1 MRRGQPRRGVQRLRR
16 ALRIACASIALV
28 AAVAAVAAPAQ
39 LIPSAM
45 AAGGEHGG
53 SHEPSPTSGSGGKSG
68 GGGVGSTVNKVTC
81 GAQNIVNRVTLGF
94 FGSPCSSS
102 SGSVDPVQ
110 ATSSILKQ
118 TFGGLA
124 VAASPLLTGT
134 LTQVPDFASQSGEVV
149 ALERSTTAVGFAIA
163 GLVLTL
169 SILRF
174 ALAGMSASGGFEGA
188 EGVTRTL
195 VAALAMVAW
204 PWAFHNLAALMNTV
218 TSALLSTSSVHVALI
233 TLVGV
238 GGIGAVLFATHSKIG
253 WIFGI
258 VILGL
263 EALLMIG
270 LLLMKVLLA
279 GATTLIFV
287 AMPLALALWPLRE
300 TAWIA
305 GRLAHVLFVAVATP
319 LIWALIFAT
328 AAVMGGSVFGLH
340 GGFWDT
346 ILIRPLAAMSM
357 FVLALWA
364 PLMLLRHAHGGVG
377 HPVGRLTGYASMRLA
392 TNAISAQLPER
403 FGGRRSTGAARVPDL
418 QLMRDQGIGAAS
430 GGPSPSAQISR
441 ETSDAVQTFLDGGAN
456 AGASGG
462 VASAFPPRREN
473 DVRRT
478 DETPAKPPAGGI
490 APALSGVARPA
501 EDAERFTLRDPAR
514 LSFAES
520 LAAER
525 VKGRAGQSEPSV
537 AQGQA
542 ALESFTP
549 PMQTRIRDQYRLGAP
564 ASGGA
569 DRIDGSGFRA
579 TMAASALSEAISER
593 QAGALAILAGVGD
606 DGLSELFAAPRGV
619 ALAGDDRSPAPGQ
632 RPEPP
637 RRAGERHA
645 ERRRAPSPGHLATFE
660 DELSDRRQAPLIVEQ
675 PAPPSGRA

>member
-1 MRRGQPRRGVQRLRR
+1 MTHPQPHRGGQWLQR
-16 ALRIACASIALV
+16 ALRVAAASIAL
-28 AAVAAVAAPAQ
+28 AAAVAAPAQ
-39 LIPSAM
+39 LIPSAL

-53 SHEPSPTSGSGGKSG
+53 SHESAPNSGSGEKSG

-102 SGSVDPVQ
+102 SGGVDPVQ

-134 LTQVPDFASQSGEVV
+134 LTQVPDFASQSGGVV
-149 ALERSTTAVGFAIA
+149 ALERSTTAIGFAIA

-174 ALAGMSASGGFEGA
+174 ALAGVSASGGFEGA

-195 VAALAMVAW
+195 VAVLAMLGW
-204 PWAFHNLAALMNTV
+204 PWLFHNLATLMNTV
-218 TSALLSTSSVHVALI
+218 THALLSTSSVHVALI
-233 TLVGV
+233 ALVGV
-238 GGIGAVLFATHSKIG
+238 GAIGAVLFATHSKIG

-300 TAWIA
+300 TSWIA

-340 GGFWDT
+340 GDFWDT

-357 FVLALWA
+357 FVLALLA
-364 PLMLLRHAHGGVG
+364 PLMRLRHAHGGIG
-377 HPVGRLTGYASMRLA
+377 HPVGRLAGYASMRLA
-392 TNAISAQLPER
+392 TNAVSAQLPER
-403 FGGRRSTGAARVPDL
+403 LGGRRRTSPAPFTDL
-418 QLMRDQGIGAAS
+418 QLPRDPARGAVN
-430 GGPSPSAQISR
+430 GRESPSVRVNGEA
-441 ETSDAVQTFLDGGAN
+441 SDPVRAFLDGESNPDARGPAV
-456 AGASGG
+456 G
-462 VASAFPPRREN
+462 AFPPPRHN
-473 DVRRT
+473 DVGRIDEDQRT
-478 DETPAKPPAGGI
+478 APITAGAVAG
-490 APALSGVARPA
+490 AAARPK
-501 EDAERFTLRDPAR
+501 EDAESFAFRDPAR
-514 LSFAES
+514 LSFAGS

-525 VKGRAGQSEPSV
+525 VKGRVGHGEPSV
-537 AQGQA
+537 VEGQA

-549 PMQTRIRDQYRLGAP
+549 RMQARIRDQYQLTAP
-564 ASGGA
+564 ATGA
-569 DRIDGSGFRA
+569 ERVDGSAFRA
-579 TMAASALSEAISER
+579 TMAASALSEEISER
-593 QAGALAILAGVGD
+593 QAGALGVLARLGD
-606 DGLSELFAAPRGV
+606 DHLSTLFADPRGAV
-619 ALAGDDRSPAPGQ
+619 FAAGAPSAVGEPRPAPA
-632 RPEPP
+632 RPD
-637 RRAGERHA
+637 GERHS
-645 ERRRAPSPGHLATFE
+645 EGRPTPSLGHLAAFE
-660 DELSDRRQAPLIVEQ
+660 DELSRVRRAPLIVEQ
-675 PAPPSGRA
+675 PAPPAGRE

>member
-1 MRRGQPRRGVQRLRR
+1 MTHVQPWRAGRRLRR
-16 ALRIACASIALV
+16 ALPVAAASIALV
-28 AAVAAVAAPAQ
+28 AAVVAPAQ

-45 AAGGEHGG
+45 AAGGEHGE
-53 SHEPSPTSGSGGKSG
+53 SHEPAAGSGTESKSG

-134 LTQVPDFASQSGEVV
+134 LTQIPDFAAQSGGVV
-149 ALERSTTAVGFAIA
+149 ALERSTTAIGFAVA
-163 GLVLTL
+163 ALVLTL

-174 ALAGMSASGGFEGA
+174 ALAGVSASGGFEGV
-188 EGVTRTL
+188 EGVTRTV
-195 VAALAMVAW
+195 VAALAMLAW
-204 PWAFHNLAALMNTV
+204 PWAFHNLAVVMNTI
-218 TSALLSTSSVHVALI
+218 TSALLNTSSVHVALI
-233 TLVGV
+233 ALVGV
-238 GGIGAVLFATHSKIG
+238 GALGAILFATHSKIG

-305 GRLAHVLFVAVATP
+305 GRMAHVLFVAVATP
-319 LIWALIFAT
+319 LMWALIFAT

-340 GGFWDT
+340 GGVWDT

-377 HPVGRLTGYASMRLA
+377 HPVGRLAGYASMRLA
-392 TNAISAQLPER
+392 TNAVSAQLPER
-403 FGGRRSTGAARVPDL
+403 LGGRRSGAPAPVPELELTRDLATGAVTGRHSQSVPINGDT
-418 QLMRDQGIGAAS
+418 A
-430 GGPSPSAQISR
+430 
-441 ETSDAVQTFLDGGAN
+441 DAVEAFLDGASN
-456 AGASGG
+456 RDAGGG
-462 VASAFPPRREN
+462 VVTAFATTRGN
-473 DVRRT
+473 GVSRT
-478 DETPAKPPAGGI
+478 DEKRPDL
-490 APALSGVARPA
+490 APMGAAEAMSAVARPKT
-501 EDAERFTLRDPAR
+501 DARAFAFRDPGT
-514 LSFAES
+514 LSFADS

-525 VKGRAGQSEPSV
+525 VRGRAGQSEPNL

-549 PMQTRIRDQYRLGAP
+549 RMQERIRDHYELGAP
-564 ASGGA
+564 ASGGTG
-569 DRIDGSGFRA
+569 RVDGSGFRA
-579 TMAASALSEAISER
+579 TMTASALSEEISEG
-593 QAGALAILAGVGD
+593 QAHALTVLAGLGD
-606 DGLSELFAAPRGV
+606 DRLSELFAPSPGV
-619 ALAGDDRSPAPGQ
+619 AFAGDDSAPAPGP
-632 RPEPP
+632 RREPP
-637 RRAGERHA
+637 RPAGERHT
-645 ERRRAPSPGHLATFE
+645 ERRRAASLGHPATFE
-660 DELSDRRQAPLIVEQ
+660 DELSHGRQAPLIAEQ
-675 PAPPSGRA
+675 PAPPAERA

>member
-1 MRRGQPRRGVQRLRR
+1 MTDQQLRRVGQWLQR
-16 ALRIACASIALV
+16 ALRVSAASIAL
-28 AAVAAVAAPAQ
+28 AAAVAAPAQ
-39 LIPSAM
+39 LVPSAM

-53 SHEPSPTSGSGGKSG
+53 SHGSAPSASSGEESG

-134 LTQVPDFASQSGEVV
+134 LTQVPDFASHSGGVV
-149 ALERSTTAVGFAIA
+149 ALERSTTAIGFAVA
-163 GLVLTL
+163 ALVLTL

-174 ALAGMSASGGFEGA
+174 ALAGVSASGGFEGA

-195 VAALAMVAW
+195 VAALAMLAW
-204 PWAFHNLAALMNTV
+204 PWAFHSVAALMNTV
-218 TSALLSTSSVHVALI
+218 TNALLSTSSVHVALLA
-233 TLVGV
+233 LVGV

-328 AAVMGGSVFGLH
+328 AAVMGRSVFGLH

-357 FVLALWA
+357 FVLAFWA

-377 HPVGRLTGYASMRLA
+377 HPVGRLAGYASMRLA

-403 FGGRRSTGAARVPDL
+403 LGGRRPTAAGRVPDF
-418 QLMRDQGIGAAS
+418 QPTRDLGIGVVS
-430 GGPSPSAQISR
+430 GGPSPSVPINR
-441 ETSDAVQTFLDGGAN
+441 ETSDAVQTFLDGAAN
-456 AGASGG
+456 VGASGV
-462 VASAFPPRREN
+462 VASAFPATREN
-473 DVRRT
+473 DVRPT
-478 DETPAKPPAGGI
+478 GEAPADKPAGGI
-490 APALSGVARPA
+490 APAPSGVARPT
-501 EDAERFTLRDPAR
+501 EDAERFAFRDPAR
-514 LSFAES
+514 LSFADS

-537 AQGQA
+537 TEGQA

-549 PMQTRIRDQYRLGAP
+549 RMQTRIRDQYRLGAP
-564 ASGGA
+564 EAGEAG
-569 DRIDGSGFRA
+569 RIDGSGFRA
-579 TMAASALSEAISER
+579 TMAASALSEEISER
-593 QAGALAILAGVGD
+593 QAGALAVLAG
-606 DGLSELFAAPRGV
+606 LSNDTLGELFAAPRGV
-619 ALAGDDRSPAPGQ
+619 AFAGDDSSPAAGP
-632 RPEPP
+632 RPESP
-637 RRAGERHA
+637 RPAGERHA

-660 DELSDRRQAPLIVEQ
+660 DELSDRRQTPLIVEQ
-675 PAPPSGRA
+675 PAPPSGRE

>member
-1 MRRGQPRRGVQRLRR
+1 M
-16 ALRIACASIALV
+16 
-28 AAVAAVAAPAQ
+28 
-39 LIPSAM
+39 
-45 AAGGEHGG
+45 
-53 SHEPSPTSGSGGKSG
+53 
-68 GGGVGSTVNKVTC
+68 
-81 GAQNIVNRVTLGF
+81 
-94 FGSPCSSS
+94 
-102 SGSVDPVQ
+102 
-110 ATSSILKQ
+110 
-118 TFGGLA
+118 
-124 VAASPLLTGT
+124 
-134 LTQVPDFASQSGEVV
+134 
-149 ALERSTTAVGFAIA
+149 
-163 GLVLTL
+163 
-169 SILRF
+169 
-174 ALAGMSASGGFEGA
+174 
-188 EGVTRTL
+188 
-195 VAALAMVAW
+195 
-204 PWAFHNLAALMNTV
+204 
-218 TSALLSTSSVHVALI
+218 HVALLA
-233 TLVGV
+233 LVGV

-346 ILIRPLAAMSM
+346 ILIRPLAVMSM

-377 HPVGRLTGYASMRLA
+377 HPVGRLAGYASMRLA

-403 FGGRRSTGAARVPDL
+403 FGGRRSTGAGRVADL
-418 QLMRDQGIGAAS
+418 QLTRDLGNGAAS
-430 GGPSPSAQISR
+430 GGPSPSVPINR
-441 ETSDAVQTFLDGGAN
+441 ETSDAVQTFLDGAAN
-456 AGASGG
+456 AGASGV
-462 VASAFPPRREN
+462 VASAFAAKREN

-478 DETPAKPPAGGI
+478 DEATANTPAGAI
-490 APALSGVARPA
+490 APALSGVARPT
-501 EDAERFTLRDPAR
+501 EDAERFALRDPAR
-514 LSFAES
+514 LSFADS

-537 AQGQA
+537 SEGQA

-549 PMQTRIRDQYRLGAP
+549 RMQTRIRDQYRLGAP

-579 TMAASALSEAISER
+579 TMAASALSEEISER
-593 QAGALAILAGVGD
+593 QAGALAVLAG
-606 DGLSELFAAPRGV
+606 LSNDTLGELFATPRAGRVRRRRLIPRGRT
-619 ALAGDDRSPAPGQ
+619 AAG
-632 RPEPP
+632 
-637 RRAGERHA
+637 
-645 ERRRAPSPGHLATFE
+645 
-660 DELSDRRQAPLIVEQ
+660 V
-675 PAPPSGRA
+675 APPGR

>member
-1 MRRGQPRRGVQRLRR
+1 MRHAQPRGGVKRLRR
-16 ALRIACASIALV
+16 AIRIACASVVL
-28 AAVAAVAAPAQ
+28 VAAVAAPAQ

-45 AAGGEHGG
+45 AAGGEHAG
-53 SHEPSPTSGSGGKSG
+53 SHEPTSSSGSGEKSG

-102 SGSVDPVQ
+102 SGSVDPLQ

-134 LTQVPDFASQSGEVV
+134 LTQVPDFASQSGGVV

-174 ALAGMSASGGFEGA
+174 ALAGVSASGGFEGA

-195 VAALAMVAW
+195 VAALAMLAW

-233 TLVGV
+233 ALVGV

-300 TAWIA
+300 TSWIA

-346 ILIRPLAAMSM
+346 ILIRPLAAVSM
-357 FVLALWA
+357 FVLALSA

-377 HPVGRLTGYASMRLA
+377 HPVGRLAGYASMRLA
-392 TNAISAQLPER
+392 TNASAQLPER

-418 QLMRDQGIGAAS
+418 QMTRDLGIGAAS
-430 GGPSPSAQISR
+430 GGPSPSAQMSR
-441 ETSDAVQTFLDGGAN
+441 ETSDAVQTFLDGAAS

-462 VASAFPPRREN
+462 VASAFPPKREN

-478 DETPAKPPAGGI
+478 DETPANSPAGGI

-501 EDAERFTLRDPAR
+501 EDAERFALRDPAR
-514 LSFAES
+514 LSFADS

-525 VKGRAGQSEPSV
+525 VKGRVGQSEPSV

-549 PMQTRIRDQYRLGAP
+549 RMQTRIRDQ
-564 ASGGA
+564 
-569 DRIDGSGFRA
+569 
-579 TMAASALSEAISER
+579 
-593 QAGALAILAGVGD
+593 
-606 DGLSELFAAPRGV
+606 
-619 ALAGDDRSPAPGQ
+619 
-632 RPEPP
+632 
-637 RRAGERHA
+637 
-645 ERRRAPSPGHLATFE
+645 
-660 DELSDRRQAPLIVEQ
+660 
-675 PAPPSGRA
+675 

>member
-1 MRRGQPRRGVQRLRR
+1 MTHQQPRRGGQWLQR
-16 ALRIACASIALV
+16 ALRVAAASIAL
-28 AAVAAVAAPAQ
+28 AAAVAAPAQ
-39 LIPSAM
+39 LVPSAM

-53 SHEPSPTSGSGGKSG
+53 SHESAPSSGSGEKSG

-102 SGSVDPVQ
+102 SGGVDPVQ

-134 LTQVPDFASQSGEVV
+134 LTQVPDFASQSGGVV
-149 ALERSTTAVGFAIA
+149 ALERSTTAIGFAIA

-174 ALAGMSASGGFEGA
+174 ALAGVSASGGFEGA

-195 VAALAMVAW
+195 VAVLAMLGW
-204 PWAFHNLAALMNTV
+204 PWLFHNLAALMNTV
-218 TSALLSTSSVHVALI
+218 TNALLSTSSVHVALI
-233 TLVGV
+233 ALVGV
-238 GGIGAVLFATHSKIG
+238 GGVGAVLFATHSKIG

-300 TAWIA
+300 TSWIA

-357 FVLALWA
+357 FVLALLA
-364 PLMLLRHAHGGVG
+364 PLMLLRHAHGGIG
-377 HPVGRLTGYASMRLA
+377 HPVGRLAGYASMRLA
-392 TNAISAQLPER
+392 TNAVSAQLPER
-403 FGGRRSTGAARVPDL
+403 LGGRRSASPAPFTELQLPRDPAGGTVNGRESPGVRVVGDASDPVQAFLDGESNPDARGAAAGAFPPPRHNDVGRIDDDQASTAP
-418 QLMRDQGIGAAS
+418 MRAGAVVGAAS
-430 GGPSPSAQISR
+430 
-441 ETSDAVQTFLDGGAN
+441 
-456 AGASGG
+456 
-462 VASAFPPRREN
+462 
-473 DVRRT
+473 
-478 DETPAKPPAGGI
+478 
-490 APALSGVARPA
+490 RPKK
-501 EDAERFTLRDPAR
+501 DAESFAFRDPGR
-514 LSFAES
+514 LSFADS

-525 VKGRAGQSEPSV
+525 VKARAGHGEPSV
-537 AQGQA
+537 IEGQA

-549 PMQTRIRDQYRLGAP
+549 RMQARIRDQYELTAP
-564 ASGGA
+564 ASGGEA
-569 DRIDGSGFRA
+569 RVDGSAFRA
-579 TMAASALSEAISER
+579 MMAASALSEDISDR
-593 QAGALAILAGVGD
+593 QAGALGVLAG
-606 DGLSELFAAPRGV
+606 L
-619 ALAGDDRSPAPGQ
+619 GDDRLSTLFADPRGAVFAGGGPPAVGGPRAAPA
-632 RPEPP
+632 RPDGKPH
-637 RRAGERHA
+637 GEGRPT
-645 ERRRAPSPGHLATFE
+645 PSLGHLAAFE
-660 DELSDRRQAPLIVEQ
+660 DELSQTRLAPLVVEQ
-675 PAPPSGRA
+675 PAPPAGRE

>member
-1 MRRGQPRRGVQRLRR
+1 
-16 ALRIACASIALV
+16 
-28 AAVAAVAAPAQ
+28 
-39 LIPSAM
+39 M

-53 SHEPSPTSGSGGKSG
+53 SHEPSSSSGSGEKSG

-134 LTQVPDFASQSGEVV
+134 LTQVPDFASQSGGVV
-149 ALERSTTAVGFAIA
+149 ALERSTTAIGFAIA

-174 ALAGMSASGGFEGA
+174 ALAGVSASGGFEGA

-195 VAALAMVAW
+195 VAALAMLAW
-204 PWAFHNLAALMNTV
+204 PWAFHSLAALMNTV
-218 TSALLSTSSVHVALI
+218 TSALLSTDSVHVALI
-233 TLVGV
+233 ALVGV
-238 GGIGAVLFATHSKIG
+238 GGIGAVLFAAHSKIG

-300 TAWIA
+300 TSWIA
-305 GRLAHVLFVAVATP
+305 GRLAHVLFIAVATP

-328 AAVMGGSVFGLH
+328 AAVMGGNVFGLH

-377 HPVGRLTGYASMRLA
+377 HPVGRLAGYASMRLA
-392 TNAISAQLPER
+392 TNAMSAQLPER
-403 FGGRRSTGAARVPDL
+403 FGGRRSTGAARFPDL
-418 QLMRDQGIGAAS
+418 QPTRDLGIGSAS
-430 GGPSPSAQISR
+430 GGPSSSAPSNR
-441 ETSDAVQTFLDGGAN
+441 DPSDAVQTFLDGTSD
-456 AGASGG
+456 AGASGV
-462 VASAFPPRREN
+462 VASAFPAKRED
-473 DVRRT
+473 DVRRA
-478 DETPAKPPAGGI
+478 DEAPANAAGGL
-490 APALSGVARPA
+490 APALSEVARPT
-501 EDAERFTLRDPAR
+501 EDAERFALRDPAR
-514 LSFAES
+514 LSFADS

-537 AQGQA
+537 AAGQA

-549 PMQTRIRDQYRLGAP
+549 RMQTRIRDKYRLEAP
-564 ASGGA
+564 ASGTA
-569 DRIDGSGFRA
+569 DRIVGSRFRA

-593 QAGALAILAGVGD
+593 QAGALAVLAGMGD
-606 DGLSELFAAPRGV
+606 DSLSELFAAPRGV
-619 ALAGDDRSPAPGQ
+619 ALTGGDPSPAAGP
-632 RPEPP
+632 RPESP
-637 RRAGERHA
+637 RLAGERPR
-645 ERRRAPSPGHLATFE
+645 ERSRARSPGHLATFE
-660 DELSDRRQAPLIVEQ
+660 DELSDRRHALLIVEQ
-675 PAPPSGRA
+675 PASPSRRA

>member
-1 MRRGQPRRGVQRLRR
+1 M
-16 ALRIACASIALV
+16 
-28 AAVAAVAAPAQ
+28 
-39 LIPSAM
+39 
-45 AAGGEHGG
+45 
-53 SHEPSPTSGSGGKSG
+53 
-68 GGGVGSTVNKVTC
+68 NKVTC

-134 LTQVPDFASQSGEVV
+134 LTQVPDFASQSGGVV
-149 ALERSTTAVGFAIA
+149 ALERSTTAIGFAVA
-163 GLVLTL
+163 ALVLTL

-174 ALAGMSASGGFEGA
+174 ALAGVSASGGFEGA

-195 VAALAMVAW
+195 VAALAMLAW

-218 TSALLSTSSVHVALI
+218 TNALLSTSSVHVALLA
-233 TLVGV
+233 LVGV

-300 TAWIA
+300 TSWIA

-377 HPVGRLTGYASMRLA
+377 HPVGRLAGYASMRLA
-392 TNAISAQLPER
+392 TNAVSAQLPER
-403 FGGRRSTGAARVPDL
+403 FGGRRST
-418 QLMRDQGIGAAS
+418 AS
-430 GGPSPSAQISR
+430 
-441 ETSDAVQTFLDGGAN
+441 
-456 AGASGG
+456 
-462 VASAFPPRREN
+462 
-473 DVRRT
+473 
-478 DETPAKPPAGGI
+478 
-490 APALSGVARPA
+490 
-501 EDAERFTLRDPAR
+501 
-514 LSFAES
+514 
-520 LAAER
+520 
-525 VKGRAGQSEPSV
+525 RAGSLTCS
-537 AQGQA
+537 
-542 ALESFTP
+542 
-549 PMQTRIRDQYRLGAP
+549 
-564 ASGGA
+564 
-569 DRIDGSGFRA
+569 
-579 TMAASALSEAISER
+579 
-593 QAGALAILAGVGD
+593 
-606 DGLSELFAAPRGV
+606 
-619 ALAGDDRSPAPGQ
+619 
-632 RPEPP
+632 
-637 RRAGERHA
+637 
-645 ERRRAPSPGHLATFE
+645 
-660 DELSDRRQAPLIVEQ
+660 
-675 PAPPSGRA
+675 

>member
-1 MRRGQPRRGVQRLRR
+1 
-16 ALRIACASIALV
+16 
-28 AAVAAVAAPAQ
+28 VAAVAAPAQ

-45 AAGGEHGG
+45 AASGEHGG
-53 SHEPSPTSGSGGKSG
+53 SHESSPSSGSGEKSG

-134 LTQVPDFASQSGEVV
+134 LTQVPDFASQSGGVV
-149 ALERSTTAVGFAIA
+149 ALERSTTAIGFAIA

-174 ALAGMSASGGFEGA
+174 ALAGVSASGGFEGA
-188 EGVTRTL
+188 EGVTRTV

-218 TSALLSTSSVHVALI
+218 TNALLSTSSVHVALI
-233 TLVGV
+233 ALVGV

-300 TAWIA
+300 TSWIA

-340 GGFWDT
+340 GGLWDT

-377 HPVGRLTGYASMRLA
+377 HPVGRLVGYASMRLA
-392 TNAISAQLPER
+392 TNAMSAQLPER
-403 FGGRRSTGAARVPDL
+403 LGGRRSTGAATVSDL
-418 QLMRDQGIGAAS
+418 QLTRDLDAGVAS
-430 GGPSPSAQISR
+430 GGPSPSAPIDGD
-441 ETSDAVQTFLDGGAN
+441 TSDAVQSFL
-456 AGASGG
+456 AGADSSGASAV
-462 VASAFPPRREN
+462 VASALPAKREN
-473 DVRRT
+473 DVRRA
-478 DETPAKPPAGGI
+478 DEAPANTAAGGI
-490 APALSGVARPA
+490 APALSAVARPT
-501 EDAERFTLRDPAR
+501 EDAERFALRDPAR
-514 LSFAES
+514 LSFADS

-525 VKGRAGQSEPSV
+525 VKGRAGQQEPSV
-537 AQGQA
+537 AEGQA
-542 ALESFTP
+542 ALESFMP
-549 PMQTRIRDQYRLGAP
+549 RMQTRIQDQYRLGAP

-593 QAGALAILAGVGD
+593 QAGALAVLAGIGD
-606 DGLSELFAAPRGV
+606 DGLNELFAAPRGV
-619 ALAGDDRSPAPGQ
+619 ALAGEGSSPSAGQ
-632 RPEPP
+632 RPESP
-637 RRAGERHA
+637 RLAGERPT
-645 ERRRAPSPGHLATFE
+645 ERRRTSSAGHLATFE

-675 PAPPSGRA
+675 PAPPSGRE